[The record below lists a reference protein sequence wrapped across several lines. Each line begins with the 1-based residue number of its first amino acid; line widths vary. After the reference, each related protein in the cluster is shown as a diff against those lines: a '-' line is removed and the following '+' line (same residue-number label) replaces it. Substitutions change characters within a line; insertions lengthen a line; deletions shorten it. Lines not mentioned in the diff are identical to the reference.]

1 MHAASLLLCDAA
13 QEMVRDALSQPYA
26 FIPAIIVGMAV
37 AFWAI
42 YGGRPTPPEK
52 QSPPTDSHG
61 RN

>member
-1 MHAASLLLCDAA
+1 MRASLFLCDPA

-26 FIPAIIVGMAV
+26 FTPVIVVGMAV

-52 QSPPTDSHG
+52 QPPPPDAHG

>member
-1 MHAASLLLCDAA
+1 MHASLFLSDAA

-26 FIPAIIVGMAV
+26 FAPVVIVGMAV

-42 YGGRPTPPEK
+42 YGGRPTRAEK
-52 QSPPTDSHG
+52 QSPPTDPHG